1 MVVGAFEDSVKDEEA
16 GSVAL
21 WGWGLCDAGGWEVI
35 VEICGAHGLMMGWE
49 GGAGEKPVDLCG
61 AKCISVGRCGLT
73 LR

>member
-1 MVVGAFEDSVKDEEA
+1 MVVEGLADTVEDEEA

-21 WGWGLCDAGGWEVI
+21 WGGGLCDAGGWEVI
-35 VEICGAHGLMMGWE
+35 VEICGAHGLMMGQGE
-49 GGAGEKPVDLCG
+49 SGEKPIDLCG